1 MYNMYMVTS
10 IFEIRCLAN
19 FRIEKNKCAILN
31 TAVTKGKTKLQNDIN
46 VRRRSNYNEFNNHS
60 VAL

>member
-1 MYNMYMVTS
+1 MVTS